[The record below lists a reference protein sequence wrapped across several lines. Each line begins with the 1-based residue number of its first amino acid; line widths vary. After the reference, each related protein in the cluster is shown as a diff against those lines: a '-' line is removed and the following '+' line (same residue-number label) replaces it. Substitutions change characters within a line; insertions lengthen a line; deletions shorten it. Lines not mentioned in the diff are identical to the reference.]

1 MSQVGRISGP
11 LLFANLERN
20 GIDLKISNTTGS
32 SPILKFDVTNNRIGI
47 GTETPIADLQVP
59 TSFNTTN
66 LIVTGTVNV
75 ADFTLENN
83 EINVNSGD
91 IEIDS
96 GSIIEAS
103 AIATEEIKIEE
114 NNIYTNVSNSN
125 IELIP
130 SDTYKVDIQSDLD
143 IDENLH
149 ATGNITFGGTI
160 TLGSDA
166 DDDITFAAEVKS
178 DIIPD
183 VGSTYNFGLSNDG
196 DSTYQRYSELQ
207 SVNIDTTRARANS
220 ITINGNDY
228 GLPTGNSFYVDPNGD
243 DANRGDHPQAP
254 FRTIKRALDAAD
266 SSPQGMTTVLVQ
278 AGEYIEEFPLTVPA
292 DTNVMGSGFREV
304 EVKPTQG
311 TNTEDAFLL
320 TGETTVQ
327 NLTVMD
333 FFYDSVNDKGYAFR
347 FANNA
352 ITSRRSPYVQN
363 VSVITKGSVTSAS
376 DPRGFDEGDAGRGAL
391 VDGSALD
398 ANSVQASMLFHS
410 VTFLTAG
417 AIGLR
422 MKDGVRVEWLN
433 SFTYFADIGLK
444 AENGTTGFVSPHDG
458 STRNFGAELRS
469 IGSANV
475 YGNKGAVADGDDCL
489 MYLIQHNMAYIGTG
503 KSKENDKT
511 LVDHTYE
518 IEKLNS
524 GRIYYQTTDARGRFQ
539 VGDSFFADFDT
550 GTTSI
555 DADSV
560 AFDTLSQ
567 ITVTSGQDETFID
580 GTRIDTGNIVLSGNK
595 ISSSDGNL
603 TLDAVG
609 NHDIRSNVTM
619 KGKLDVSG
627 DISIGQ
633 TLTTIGDAGTDTVEF
648 NVDLDQDL
656 KPGDGGIRSLG
667 STSKRWKNVY
677 VSEANIDDIR
687 IFDNVITTTAS
698 NADLDLRANGTGTV
712 LLDSNDIQIAQ
723 NLTVDGTTTTPRL
736 DITGTLNYTGDVSY
750 PNGYDVVGD
759 LNIRNLTVT
768 RDVHLKE
775 FEIRGNRIDGLV
787 TNQDVE
793 LRAAGTG
800 RVLVDLNDAL
810 VDGNVSVRTYD
821 VIGNVTYTGEQTSPS
836 YATNNINIETNFIE
850 TTQSNSDLEFRASGT
865 GRVLV
870 ENLFFRDRT
879 ITSGPPG
886 IQNGRINLTPADNL
900 VISAT
905 GSLKLPNGAV
915 SQRRNGLGDLRFNSE
930 RNLFEGYG
938 ASVITLGGLYSDD
951 QQTFVRAHPVNNH
964 LDFNVAGSQVGTI
977 NYAQV
982 EMPGLQTDDIL
993 IDGAKITTNVSNSD
1007 LELTPNG
1014 NGEVKILTST
1024 INIDNLSTGIIEN
1037 DQAGALT
1044 ISATED
1050 GYHKMA
1056 GTFGVAIPH
1065 GTNAQRGSGNQVGDT
1080 RFNTEEAYMETWD
1093 GSVWQVSAG
1102 GGGATVSQE
1111 EMEQLILEYSLALG

>member
-47 GTETPIADLQVP
+47 GTETPISDLQVP
-59 TSFNTTN
+59 NSFNTTS
-66 LIVTGTVNV
+66 LIATGVVNI

-91 IEIDS
+91 IEISS

-114 NNIYTNVSNSN
+114 NNIYTTVSNAN

-130 SDTYKVDIQSDLD
+130 SDTYKVDIQNDLD
-143 IDENLH
+143 VDENLH

-166 DDDITFAAEVKS
+166 DDDITFAADVKS

-183 VGSTYNFGLSNDG
+183 VGSTYNFGLSDDG

-207 SVNIDTTRARANS
+207 AVDIDTTRARATS
-220 ITINGNDY
+220 ITIDGKDY
-228 GLPTGNSFYVDPNGD
+228 GLATGNSFYVDPNGD
-243 DANRGDHPQAP
+243 DANRGDHPQGA

-266 SSPQGMTTVLVQ
+266 SSPQGMTTINIL

-304 EVKPTQG
+304 EVKPTQA
-311 TNTEDAFLL
+311 TNNKDAFLM

-333 FFYDSVNDKGYAFR
+333 FFYDSVADTGYAFR

-475 YGNKGAVADGDDCL
+475 YGNKGAVADGNDCL

-511 LVDHTYE
+511 LVNHDNE
-518 IEKLNS
+518 IEKLNN
-524 GRIYYQTTDARGRFQ
+524 GRIFFQTTDARGRFQ
-539 VGDSFFADFDT
+539 VGDSFFADFDS

-560 AFDTLSQ
+560 AFDALSE
-567 ITVTSGQDETFID
+567 IRVTSGQDTTFID
-580 GTRIDTGNIVLSGNK
+580 GTRINTGNLLLSGNK
-595 ISSSDGNL
+595 ISSSTSNL
-603 TLDAVG
+603 IFDSVS
-609 NHDIRSNVTM
+609 NHEIRSNVTM
-619 KGKLDVSG
+619 KGTLDLTG
-627 DISIGQ
+627 NLNIGQ
-633 TLTTIGDAGTDTVEF
+633 TLTTIGNQATDTVEF
-648 NVDLDQDL
+648 NIDLAQDL

-667 STSKRWKNVY
+667 SSSKRWRDIF
-677 VSEANIDDIR
+677 VSEANIADIR
-687 IFDNVITTTAS
+687 IFDNVITTTVS
-698 NADLDLRANGTGTV
+698 NNDLDIVANGTGRIYIEN
-712 LLDSNDIQIAQ
+712 NDFQAGQ
-723 NLTVDGTTTTPRL
+723 NFTVDGSTTIPNL
-736 DITGTLNYTGDVSY
+736 DITGNITHTGDSILQDRF
-750 PNGYDVVGD
+750 NITGD
-759 LNIRNLTVT
+759 LSVENITVP
-768 RDVHLKE
+768 RDVALKE
-775 FEIRGNRIDGLV
+775 FDIRGNRIDGTV
-787 TNQDVE
+787 TNQNIQ
-793 LRAAGTG
+793 LQAAGTG
-800 RVLVDLNDAL
+800 KIVVPNND
-810 VDGNVSVRTYD
+810 VFIDGNITVTSYQVN
-821 VIGNVTYTGEQTSPS
+821 GSVTYTGDLGSPS
-836 YATNNINIETNFIE
+836 YATDNIQIETNFIQ
-850 TTQSNSDLEFRASGT
+850 TTLSNSDLEFRAAGT
-865 GRVLV
+865 GDVFI
-870 ENLFFRDRT
+870 ENIFYTDGGSAGNEITTASGNLSFTPTENFN
-879 ITSGPPG
+879 ITSTAALGLAKG
-886 IQNGRINLTPADNL
+886 N
-900 VISAT
+900 VI
-905 GSLKLPNGAV
+905 
-915 SQRRNGLGDLRFNSE
+915 QRRNATGDLRFNMQ
-930 RNLFEGYG
+930 RNLFEGYSG
-938 ASVITLGGLYSDD
+938 GVITLGGVYSDD
-951 QQTFVRAHPVNNH
+951 QQTFVNVAPLNNH
-964 LDFNVAGSQVGTI
+964 IDFEVAGSNVATI
-977 NYAQV
+977 NSTQV
-982 EMPGLQTDDIL
+982 ELPGLQTDDIL
-993 IDGAKITTNVSNSD
+993 IDNNTIATTVSNSD
-1007 LELTPNG
+1007 LELRPDG
-1014 NGEVKILTST
+1014 AGEVNFLTSPNT
-1024 INIDNLSTGIIEN
+1024 ELRTRFIRNTSS
-1037 DQAGALT
+1037 GALT
-1044 ISATED
+1044 IAATDE
-1050 GYHKMA
+1050 GYQKFA
-1056 GTFGVAIPH
+1056 GTYGVRIPT
-1065 GTNAQRGSGNQVGDT
+1065 GTSAERGSGNQVGDT
-1080 RFNTEEAYMETWD
+1080 RYNTDTEFMETWD
-1093 GSVWQVSAG
+1093 GNVWQISAG
-1102 GGGATVSQE
+1102 GGGATISQE
-1111 EMEQLILEYSLALG
+1111 EMENLILEYSLALG